1 MLLTFVDKHGK
12 DDPTDQTFRRITK
25 DEMKDKIVEDIPLRD
40 TTVLRSQTCLP
51 VK

>member
-25 DEMKDKIVEDIPLRD
+25 DEMNDQIVEDIPVQRYYSSKKQ
-40 TTVLRSQTCLP
+40 VQ
-51 VK
+51 